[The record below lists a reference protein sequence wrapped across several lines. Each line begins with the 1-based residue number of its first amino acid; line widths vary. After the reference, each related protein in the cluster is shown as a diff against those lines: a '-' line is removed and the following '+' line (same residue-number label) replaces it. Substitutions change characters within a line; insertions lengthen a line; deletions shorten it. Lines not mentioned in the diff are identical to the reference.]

1 VTGTEY
7 RELQTWLVIK
17 TRKRLIP
24 WKLGISADNRLL
36 VETEEFGLR
45 RDREIIELPWSA
57 TVDQLKSLIA
67 PRLREISP
75 CRPASPAAA
84 IAAACDDRNV

>member
-1 VTGTEY
+1 VTGTQY

-17 TRKRLIP
+17 TRKRVSP

-45 RDREIIELPWSA
+45 RDREIMDLPWSA

-67 PRLREISP
+67 PKLRETSP
-75 CRPASPAAA
+75 CRPTSPAAA
-84 IAAACDDRNV
+84 IAAACDDRNL